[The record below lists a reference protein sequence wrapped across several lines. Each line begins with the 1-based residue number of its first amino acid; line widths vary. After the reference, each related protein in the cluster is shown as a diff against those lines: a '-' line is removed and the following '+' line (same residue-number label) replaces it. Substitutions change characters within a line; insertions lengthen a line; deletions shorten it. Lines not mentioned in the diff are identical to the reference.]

1 MSNLSQASDN
11 PCANEP
17 SSGVKRIITP
27 KQKDLGGFSV
37 RRALPVVEQRR
48 VGPWIFFDHAGPAV
62 FPPGEGMD
70 VRPHPHINL
79 ATVSYLF
86 NGAIMHRDSL
96 GNELAIVPGDINL
109 MVAGKGIVHSE
120 RTPEDVRAAGHTL
133 HLLQLWLALPEADEE
148 TDPAFYHYDASELPT
163 IKVDGIS
170 IRVMMGQAY
179 GLNSPVKIFAQTL
192 YFEADIAEGK
202 SLEIPAEEERA
213 IYVASGNVE
222 INGKEVDEF
231 SLAILEQDCA
241 ITVKARE
248 DSRIAVIGG
257 ETLSDRHL
265 FWNFVSSRK
274 DRLEQ
279 AKDDW
284 KNGRFPK
291 VPGDEEEFIPLPE

>member
-1 MSNLSQASDN
+1 MSNLSQAFDN
-11 PCANEP
+11 TCANEP
-17 SSGVKRIITP
+17 CSGVKLIITP

-62 FPPGEGMD
+62 FPPGEGID

-86 NGAIMHRDSL
+86 DGAIMHRDSL

-133 HLLQLWLALPEADEE
+133 HLLQLWLALPEEDEE
-148 TDPAFYHYDASELPT
+148 TDPAFFHYDASELPT
-163 IKVDGIS
+163 TELDSIT

-179 GLNSPVKIFAQTL
+179 GLKSPVKTFAQTL
-192 YFEADIAEGK
+192 YFEADIAAGK

-213 IYVASGNVE
+213 IYVAGGNVE

-231 SLAILEQDCA
+231 SMAILEPDCA
-241 ITVKARE
+241 ITVKASR

-257 ETLSDRHL
+257 EALSDRHL

-274 DRLEQ
+274 ERLEQ